1 MVRNPFKL
9 LMGDEMEGRD
19 LSVGPGMPEFLVS
32 LKGQGALISPR
43 MGLVFRGL
51 SRALTAQRTRND
63 FLDELADSTRDTAVG
78 TTTAGLGLGQ

>member
-1 MVRNPFKL
+1 
-9 LMGDEMEGRD
+9 MGDEMEGRD

-51 SRALTAQRTRND
+51 SRALTAQRTRID
-63 FLDELADSTRDTAVG
+63 FLDELADSTRDAAVG
-78 TTTAGLGLGQ
+78 TTTATLGLGQ